1 MKESTLEKQYELL
14 HQQDL
19 QIDKQRE
26 LINQKDQTYRS
37 LEEELESTTAKLQ
50 QLQRVATT
58 ATDEESAEQWRKEAQ
73 GLREQV
79 ERLEKTVS
87 SQNKKMK
94 QQEQWLTDKDKTN
107 YKLQQIRDR
116 LDDNLKKSAKEI
128 KRWVPCH
135 SRIKDYIILILRIQV
150 IYLDL
155 ILAIFQ

>member
-26 LINQKDQTYRS
+26 LINQKDQTYCS

-94 QQEQWLTDKDKTN
+94 QQEQWLTEKDKTN

-128 KRWVPCH
+128 KR
-135 SRIKDYIILILRIQV
+135 
-150 IYLDL
+150 
-155 ILAIFQ
+155 

>member
-26 LINQKDQTYRS
+26 LINQKDQTYRL

-58 ATDEESAEQWRKEAQ
+58 TTDEESAEQWRKEAQ

-94 QQEQWLTDKDKTN
+94 QQEQWLTEKDKTN

-128 KRWVPCH
+128 KR
-135 SRIKDYIILILRIQV
+135 
-150 IYLDL
+150 
-155 ILAIFQ
+155 

>member
-58 ATDEESAEQWRKEAQ
+58 NTDEESAEQWRKEAQ

-128 KRWVPCH
+128 KR
-135 SRIKDYIILILRIQV
+135 
-150 IYLDL
+150 
-155 ILAIFQ
+155 

>member
-1 MKESTLEKQYELL
+1 MSVKESTLEKQYELL

-50 QLQRVATT
+50 QLQRTATT
-58 ATDEESAEQWRKEAQ
+58 TGRGADEESAERWRKEAQ

-94 QQEQWLTDKDKTN
+94 QQEQWLTEKDKTN

-128 KRWVPCH
+128 KR
-135 SRIKDYIILILRIQV
+135 
-150 IYLDL
+150 
-155 ILAIFQ
+155 

>member
-73 GLREQV
+73 GLREQM

>member
-26 LINQKDQTYRS
+26 LINQKDQTYCS

-73 GLREQV
+73 GLREQM

-128 KRWVPCH
+128 KR
-135 SRIKDYIILILRIQV
+135 
-150 IYLDL
+150 
-155 ILAIFQ
+155 

>member
-128 KRWVPCH
+128 KRWVPWH

>member
-73 GLREQV
+73 GLREQM

-155 ILAIFQ
+155 ILAIIQ